1 MHGVCEHKCHGA
13 HGELRE
19 QATLSSLISP
29 STHVGSGDQTQ
40 AQFDHLSE

>member
-1 MHGVCEHKCHGA
+1 MVYVSIHAMVYT

-29 STHVGSGDQTQ
+29 STLVGSGDQTQ